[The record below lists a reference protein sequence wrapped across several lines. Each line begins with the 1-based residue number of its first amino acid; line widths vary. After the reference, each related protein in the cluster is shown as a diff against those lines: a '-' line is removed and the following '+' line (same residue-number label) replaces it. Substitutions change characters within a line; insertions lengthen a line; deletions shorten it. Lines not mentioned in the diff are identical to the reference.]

1 VKAAYGMSLP
11 RLPGLPGRRAF
22 LVPETRNP
30 AASPAFDDAN
40 SSHWQISMTR

>member
-1 VKAAYGMSLP
+1 MAAI
-11 RLPGLPGRRAF
+11 GLFHAF
-22 LVPETRNP
+22 LVPEIRNP